1 MSAHALLIGVT
12 RFSDPELSG
21 LRAPRSD
28 VEALK
33 AVLEDP
39 ARGGFSEV
47 IPSIDEDL
55 IEIRDKLSALLDDR
69 GPKDMVLLYY
79 SGHGV
84 VDRGNNLFLA
94 TGETRF
100 ERPRARSLP
109 SSEVREMMQHS
120 RAGKVVVILDCC
132 HSGVFTEGI
141 KGKAEAVNANTFDP
155 GEGAEGYYVLTAT
168 TGIQYALDSQT
179 AQPSLSHFT
188 SWLVDG
194 LGRGEAAPDRP
205 FITLDD
211 LWSYVSRRARQ
222 SEAAMTPSRYV
233 GRNSGV
239 IVIARNPAAQP
250 ARIPT
255 SGADPRA
262 AQAAGFAA
270 AGAFASQNVPHH
282 PPYPA
287 EAEDVQRAQRV
298 RAIALDWRAV
308 WSTRTDDLAAAIK
321 AARAAERDP
330 AVRGSAQADAA
341 RRLASEAGSALSAVP
356 MSELE
361 CAEPYGLH
369 IHRAVRGRMA
379 IDTAMLAAR
388 VKCGADITDEYVW
401 ENVGRVLESALS
413 LARFDVGA
421 LPLGFDTD
429 VAAAEIG
436 DLRAAGPLILLR
448 SSDASGQVAL
458 MAPLRDAPP
467 LARLAARRILLTVL
481 AARLS
486 PVGTLEM
493 VATDTQYVYG
503 WWGTTAVPT
512 HQRSNESGLIAAA
525 FIGRETGAPAV
536 IVERNGDISFFG
548 PNQAADPLSP
558 SRRPSNITC
567 ATVWT
572 GADAGPQDW
581 RVLLVGSD
589 GEVVSVSPQGRV
601 ADVDLFDQPLFRR
614 DTSRGVR
621 WRGLTQV
628 TLGLLEG
635 FHCALVLGN
644 SWSDDHA
651 IFFVD
656 PVTLRPL
663 RAPLVVE
670 GAIGCIE
677 SIALAGHRWL
687 LATTIYSSQASSP
700 RLLIFDLSQ
709 DGSAAAHPI
718 AGDGVWRGD
727 LYQPLVVL
735 DSRRGFSSVQ
745 IKHEFDVPSAEP
757 TQTLLRYDWP
767 ERRLTPV
774 CRGNHLRSFLVA
786 DSAPDA

>member
-1 MSAHALLIGVT
+1 VSAHALLIGVT

-55 IEIRDKLSALLDDR
+55 LEIRDKLSALLDNR
-69 GPKDMVLLYY
+69 GPWDMVLIYY
-79 SGHGV
+79 SGHGI

-109 SSEVREMMQHS
+109 SSEVREMMQYS

-194 LGRGEAAPDRP
+194 MGSGEAAPDKP

-211 LWSYVSRRARQ
+211 LWTYVSRRARQ

-233 GRNSGV
+233 GHNSGE

-250 ARIPT
+250 TRIPT
-255 SGADPRA
+255 SGADAGA

-270 AGAFASQNVPHH
+270 VGASTLQNVPLH

-287 EAEDVQRAQRV
+287 EAEDVQRAQLV
-298 RAIALDWRAV
+298 RAIALDWRAA
-308 WSTRTDDLAAAIK
+308 WSTRTDDLAAAIN
-321 AARAAERDP
+321 AARAAQRDP
-330 AVRGSAQADAA
+330 AVRGSAKADAA
-341 RRLASEAGSALSAVP
+341 RRLASEAGSALSAVS

-361 CAEPYGLH
+361 YAKPYGLD
-369 IHRAVRGRMA
+369 IHLAVRGRTA
-379 IDTAMLAAR
+379 IDTATRAAR
-388 VKCGADITDEYVW
+388 VQCGADITDEYVW

-421 LPLGFDTD
+421 LPRGFDTD

-436 DLRAAGPLILLR
+436 DLSEAGPLILLR
-448 SSDASGQVAL
+448 SGDASGQVAL
-458 MAPLRDAPP
+458 IAPLRDGPP
-467 LARLAARRILLTVL
+467 LARLAARRLNLTVL

-493 VATDTQYVYG
+493 VANDTQYVYG

-512 HQRSNESGLIAAA
+512 HQRSNGSEPIAAA

-536 IVERNGDISFFG
+536 IVECNGDISFFG
-548 PNQAADPLSP
+548 PNQAADQLSP
-558 SRRPSNITC
+558 SRRPSSIAC

-589 GEVVSVSPQGRV
+589 GEVVSVNPQGKV
-601 ADVDLFDQPLFRR
+601 ADVALLDQPLFRR
-614 DTSRGVR
+614 DTSRGAL
-621 WRGLTQV
+621 WSGLTNV
-628 TLGLLEG
+628 TLGLLDG
-635 FHCALVLGN
+635 FHCALVWGN
-644 SWSDDHA
+644 SENDDHA
-651 IFFVD
+651 ICFVD

-670 GAIGCIE
+670 RAIGCIDG
-677 SIALAGHRWL
+677 IALAGHRWL
-687 LATTIYSSQASSP
+687 LATTIDFRVSSS

-709 DGSAAAHPI
+709 DGAAAAHPI
-718 AGDGVWRGD
+718 AADGAWRGD
-727 LYQPLVVL
+727 LYWPLVVS
-735 DSRRGFSSVQ
+735 DSRSGFSSVQ
-745 IKHEFDVPSAEP
+745 IKHEFDVPSGEP
-757 TQTLLRYDWP
+757 KQTLLRYDWP
-767 ERRLTPV
+767 DRRLTPV
-774 CRGNHLRSFLVA
+774 CRGNGLRSFLVA
-786 DSAPDA
+786 GSAPDK